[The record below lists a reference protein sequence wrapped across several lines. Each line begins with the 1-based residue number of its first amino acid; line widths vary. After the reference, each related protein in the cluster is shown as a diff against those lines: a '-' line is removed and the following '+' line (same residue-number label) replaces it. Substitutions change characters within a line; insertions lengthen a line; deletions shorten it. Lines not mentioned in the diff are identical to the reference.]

1 MPNRSVPMKRVQTK
15 ICKNETTEM
24 NKHYM
29 RKENTKLYFMA
40 SFREGLCWDFSQVVS
55 YNCLFF

>member
-40 SFREGLCWDFSQVVS
+40 S
-55 YNCLFF
+55 